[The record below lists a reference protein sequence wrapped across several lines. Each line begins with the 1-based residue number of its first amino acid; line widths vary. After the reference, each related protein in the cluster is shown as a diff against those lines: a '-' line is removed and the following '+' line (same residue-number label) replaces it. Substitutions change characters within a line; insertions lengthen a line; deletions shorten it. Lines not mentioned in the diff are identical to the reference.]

1 MSILLVVD
9 PWITR
14 LLDFIKGDA
23 LTDMIE
29 IMSSC
34 GGLILCCC
42 HKQRIREYYVCNPS
56 TNQFSIVPSSG
67 GARHF
72 MNGLH
77 TEINSWRRLQDPF
90 PMSILSELRGTTGVF
105 FNGATI
111 FWVFNS
117 WCYFNVDTET
127 LRYLD
132 NPMQEMNTT
141 YPYTDYWLG
150 CVNERLYFVG
160 PADDGWIPHVSVF
173 ELGNE
178 YLWILKYRNDPL

>member
-1 MSILLVVD
+1 MTTSLSFLSKMSILLVVD

-77 TEINSWRRLQDPF
+77 TGNLLFISAFMLA
-90 PMSILSELRGTTGVF
+90 LH
-105 FNGATI
+105 
-111 FWVFNS
+111 
-117 WCYFNVDTET
+117 
-127 LRYLD
+127 YL
-132 NPMQEMNTT
+132 
-141 YPYTDYWLG
+141 L
-150 CVNERLYFVG
+150 FV
-160 PADDGWIPHVSVF
+160 
-173 ELGNE
+173 
-178 YLWILKYRNDPL
+178 K

>member
-77 TEINSWRRLQDPF
+77 T
-90 PMSILSELRGTTGVF
+90 
-105 FNGATI
+105 
-111 FWVFNS
+111 
-117 WCYFNVDTET
+117 
-127 LRYLD
+127 
-132 NPMQEMNTT
+132 
-141 YPYTDYWLG
+141 
-150 CVNERLYFVG
+150 
-160 PADDGWIPHVSVF
+160 DDGWIPHVSVF